1 MSLRDKDAPAG
12 TTVRLTCRVISK
24 SRYTAKWFKNEEAVR
39 SDSRFDLRSDFASQ
53 TLVIKDCR
61 VEDSGEYRCEVK
73 NTDGVESTT
82 AMLTIQG
89 RFLA

>member
-1 MSLRDKDAPAG
+1 M
-12 TTVRLTCRVISK
+12 
-24 SRYTAKWFKNEEAVR
+24 R

-73 NTDGVESTT
+73 NADGVASTT

>member
-1 MSLRDKDAPAG
+1 M
-12 TTVRLTCRVISK
+12 
-24 SRYTAKWFKNEEAVR
+24 R